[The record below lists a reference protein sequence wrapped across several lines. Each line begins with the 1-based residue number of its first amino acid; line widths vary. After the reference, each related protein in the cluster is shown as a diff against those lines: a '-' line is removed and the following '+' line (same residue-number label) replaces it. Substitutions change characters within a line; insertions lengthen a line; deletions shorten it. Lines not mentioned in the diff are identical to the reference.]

1 MAFGVERV
9 GGQTVLVGE
18 GTEGVGAEVD
28 EGFHV
33 LLCEPGRGCCP
44 RVSAGLLLGIR
55 TNSGFFCL
63 KGTHRLCPG
72 GTWRCGGIC
81 RTSWACGPFS

>member
-1 MAFGVERV
+1 MAFGVEGV

-44 RVSAGLLLGIR
+44 RVSAGLLL
-55 TNSGFFCL
+55 
-63 KGTHRLCPG
+63 
-72 GTWRCGGIC
+72 
-81 RTSWACGPFS
+81 